1 MSGKNNKN
9 SRHALDPH
17 RVGCIRLARALE
29 MRPRAFER
37 MVREMEVSPA
47 FVAVRPYVHVGQVM
61 ETTLAASGRADRGR
75 APPIAWF
82 ERTGAF
88 RYTSEFF
95 TRHYGFETKALSGL
109 GPAVGS
115 LLQQMRTINSRN
127 LLTISL
133 LRALGRLQ
141 RAFLETRDP
150 LALKAL
156 ALDELAAGIN
166 ADALCPIAADASRLS
181 RLMRHL
187 TLGLADGEVVMAPTL
202 CPRPRELHRRYVDS
216 VVRAE
221 QTALLEH
228 ANTDALSDD
237 AIAQAVL
244 ERYGMV
250 LSRRTVANV
259 RRDLGIPCSRRR
271 GANDGYLGATHGFSP
286 LQLLAREVVRTA
298 APAVGGVYELH
309 ARGPDARRAGV
320 IYIGSAGDLRKRLM
334 DHLRGAG
341 TNTCLAAHVADG
353 RVWFRYRPVVHRWRE
368 TERQVYRAFRE
379 SFGDRPACNRMSP

>member
-95 TRHYGFETKALSGL
+95 TRHYGFETKALSSL

-127 LLTISL
+127 LLTTSL

-187 TLGLADGEVVMAPTL
+187 MLGLADGEVVMAPTL
-202 CPRPRELHRRYVDS
+202 CPRPREMQRRYVDS
-216 VVRAE
+216 VVHAE
-221 QTALLEH
+221 QAALLEH
-228 ANTDALSDD
+228 ADTDALSDD
-237 AIAQAVL
+237 AIAMAVL
-244 ERYGMV
+244 ERYGMA

-309 ARGPDARRAGV
+309 ARGPDARRPA
-320 IYIGSAGDLRKRLM
+320 SS
-334 DHLRGAG
+334 
-341 TNTCLAAHVADG
+341 TLAA
-353 RVWFRYRPVVHRWRE
+353 PV
-368 TERQVYRAFRE
+368 TCA
-379 SFGDRPACNRMSP
+379 SG